1 MMCSFRIYCELFFS
15 GADLS
20 CSYSADFGADARV
33 EWKFQDMK
41 GSQTYVFYDG
51 KLTGEWIKSVLFLVI
66 IWFIYF

>member
-1 MMCSFRIYCELFFS
+1 MCSFRIYRELCFS

-33 EWKFQDMK
+33 EWKFQDAK

-51 KLTGEWIKSVLFLVI
+51 KLTGE
-66 IWFIYF
+66 